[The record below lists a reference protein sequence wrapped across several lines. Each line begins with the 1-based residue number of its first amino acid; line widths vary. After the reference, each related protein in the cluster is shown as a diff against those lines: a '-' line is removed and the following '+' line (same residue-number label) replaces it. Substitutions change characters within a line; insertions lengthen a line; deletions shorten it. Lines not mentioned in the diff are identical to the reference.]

1 MGGGEVPETSPVS
14 FDSLVRIS
22 RRDAQALSAAGRLS
36 EALHVLRPSLE
47 AVIERYAGQP
57 VRLRIVIPRVPAD
70 LAPVAGAVGF
80 DGVVARIR
88 CIDPPSTLFVMA
100 PVALC
105 GALGSSL
112 LGADAVKPFTDP
124 AVHEAVITHLI
135 ADVLRCLPSR
145 LPLMRLDAVTFAT
158 GAEVLPD
165 VGRPAVLFVRV
176 RLAGFTDLVTIVMPE
191 RSFLEMAADGLPGAS
206 VVPPAAALDLR
217 FGAAVVCGIAA
228 VESEA
233 LDGLEPGD
241 VVLPDRMVPGIGPD
255 GLQTGAGCDL
265 AVSSRCGQRFIA
277 SISVHGD
284 RVHVGSTG
292 PLIMEGIMD
301 RDDDRTVVDDA
312 RKVEPDGSL
321 ERRAAAADLPAEL
334 VVEAGRAS
342 LSVREI
348 LALAPGTVIP
358 LERSVSAEVT
368 LSAAGRVLAHGVLVD
383 VEGELGVQV
392 LKVVR

>member
-1 MGGGEVPETSPVS
+1 M
-14 FDSLVRIS
+14 
-22 RRDAQALSAAGRLS
+22 
-36 EALHVLRPSLE
+36 
-47 AVIERYAGQP
+47 IERYAGQP
-57 VRLRIVIPRVPAD
+57 ARLRIVVPRHPVD
-70 LAPVAGAVGF
+70 LAPVAGVVGF

-100 PVALC
+100 PTALC
-105 GALGSSL
+105 GAFGSSL
-112 LGADAVKPFTDP
+112 LGADVVKPFTDP

-135 ADVLRCLPSR
+135 ADILRCLPSR
-145 LPLMRLDAVTFAT
+145 LPLMRLDAVTFAV

-165 VGRPAVLFVRV
+165 VGRPAVIFVRV

-191 RSFLEMAADGLPGAS
+191 SSFLEMAADGMPGDAVVSPS
-206 VVPPAAALDLR
+206 VALDLR

-228 VESEA
+228 VESED
-233 LDGLEPGD
+233 LDRLEPGD
-241 VVLPDRMVPGIGPD
+241 VVLPDRMVSGAGPD
-255 GLQTGAGCDL
+255 GLRAGARCDL

-284 RVHVGSTG
+284 LAHVESTG

-301 RDDDRTVVDDA
+301 RDDDHTVVDDA
-312 RKVEPDGSL
+312 RKAEPDGSRS
-321 ERRAAAADLPAEL
+321 RRAAVADLPAEL

-368 LSAAGRVLAHGVLVD
+368 LTAGGRILAHGVLVD
-383 VEGELGVQV
+383 VEGEFGVQV